1 MKVKVWVQVFV
12 VGFVLLSWGIARSA
26 ETDFPRVPGE
36 VIVWLSPATTI
47 SQADALAQEH
57 GLVVKRPMR
66 TPGMFLMSLPVPQVS
81 NEPVIMQEKL
91 TSLRSDSRV
100 RQVTLN
106 YIAQLYQIPNDPLFG
121 VGPNQQW
128 NLFQIGLPGASGAWA
143 IEKGRN
149 GIIVAVLDT
158 DYAVGHEDFFDAASQ
173 SRLMQGYNANN
184 GGTNVEPPPGAVP
197 GQYFSHGTMVASCI
211 AAGTDNG
218 VGMAGVTW
226 EGVKVLP
233 IRVMND
239 NFQLTF
245 ALIFDGYQFVIDWN
259 NNPANTKIVAI
270 NMSYG
275 YLGGPNPIDFSLTQ
289 QIANQGTLPIAAAGN
304 SRPLA
309 PAGWPASHPHV
320 ISVAATRYVSPAL
333 EKGFFASYSSQG
345 LPDRSRKVDLAAPS
359 ADTAPVVSVRWP
371 NGYTTGGG
379 TSYACPTVV
388 GAAALLA
395 SAGMDTSEIFD
406 ALKQTAVVAP
416 GDPVPNVDTGWGEI
430 DVAGALTLVRPGI
443 RAIEPEAGAVFKY
456 QTIPIK
462 FRLFK
467 IRTSGPAP
475 LVTIQKSDGSFSA
488 TVDPSNYTLTTDPNN
503 PNIVWLEGNVRLD
516 DGSGS
521 AQGRWKVIVE
531 GMEIPPSTNTFREE
545 REVEVQFHV
554 IPAGLSMISIPY
566 RLEGTGVPPEGRRPE
581 DFFPSGFRLHRW
593 VPSVD
598 AFGNP
603 VGSYALYDPSGP
615 FDQDA
620 GFKPASAE
628 VVRRN
633 TTGGEVTQHGPFG
646 IGLWLRA
653 DAPSTL
659 DFELGPEPNVL
670 YYRIRLKKGWN
681 QFGNPY
687 EFPVDWSSCL
697 IVRIPSGQIF
707 SILSAADARII
718 RPQLFRFARL
728 FDGSLGYLSAA
739 PPLGQLL
746 PFESHWVFAFEECWL
761 QVPPLP
767 SAGAAGLGRRGVRG
781 EGWLMQLGVVS
792 KDASDTGNYFGVTRE
807 VNRTLDLIPEPPSVP
822 GGVMLFFRR
831 DDEPLGLSQDLRTL
845 SLGREVW
852 RVTVVPN
859 RPRAEMTLRWNEVMR
874 PTKRIRLMLKD
885 EATGRVVMMRPS
897 GSYTFTVD
905 EDLSPRHF
913 TILAEPEAPG
923 RLVIGSVSVSG
934 GARGPAPTSYS
945 IQYSLSRPAEVSVRI
960 LRADGRVVAEI
971 DAGTRSAGTNT
982 LVWNGR
988 DSRGVAVAP
997 GVYLLQ
1003 ITAETA
1009 EGERARTTT
1018 PINVIR

>member
-1 MKVKVWVQVFV
+1 MKIWVQMVIVYLVFSL
-12 VGFVLLSWGIARSA
+12 GGIILSA

-36 VIVWLSPATTI
+36 VIVWLSPSATI
-47 SQADALAQEH
+47 SQADVLAQEH

-66 TPGMFLMSLPVPQVS
+66 PPGMFLLSLPQPQVS
-81 NEPVIMQEKL
+81 NEPVLMREKL

-106 YIAQLYQIPNDPLFG
+106 YIVQLYQIPNDPLFG
-121 VGPNQQW
+121 VAPDRQW

-143 IEKGRN
+143 TEKGRN
-149 GIIVAVLDT
+149 GIVVAVLDT

-197 GQYFSHGTMVASCI
+197 GEYFSHGTMVASCI

-239 NFQLTF
+239 SFQLTF

-259 NNPANTKIVAI
+259 NNPSNPHIVAI

-275 YLGGPNPIDFSLTQ
+275 YLSGPNPTDFSLTQ

-304 SRPLA
+304 SRPFF
-309 PAGWPASHPHV
+309 PAGWPASHPHC
-320 ISVAATRYVSPAL
+320 ISVAATRYVSSNL
-333 EKGFFASYSSQG
+333 EKGFVTSYSSQG

-359 ADTAPVVSVRWP
+359 ADTAPVVCVNWP
-371 NGYTTGGG
+371 TGYTQGGG

-430 DVAGALTLVRPGI
+430 DVAAALTLVRPGI
-443 RAIEPEAGAVFKY
+443 RAVEPEAGAVFKY
-456 QTIPIK
+456 QTVPIK

-475 LVTIQKSDGSFSA
+475 MVTIEKTDGSFSA
-488 TVDPSNYTLTTDPNN
+488 VVDPSNYTLTTDPNN

-521 AQGRWKVIVE
+521 AEGRWRIVVE
-531 GMEIPPSTNTFREE
+531 GMEVPPATNTFREE
-545 REVEVQFHV
+545 REVEVQFHR
-554 IPAGLSMISIPY
+554 IPSGLWMISIPY
-566 RLEGTGVPPEGRRPE
+566 RLEGTGVPPGGRRPE

-598 AFGNP
+598 ALGNP

-615 FDQDA
+615 PDQEA
-620 GFKPASAE
+620 GFKPASVT

-633 TTGGEVTQHGPFG
+633 RGGGEVTQNGPFG
-646 IGLWLRA
+646 VGHWLRA

-659 DFELGPEPNVL
+659 NFELGPESGVL

-687 EFPVDWSSCL
+687 EFPVDWGSCL
-697 IVRIPSGQIF
+697 IVKIPTGQLF
-707 SILSAADARII
+707 SILSAGEARII
-718 RPQLFRFARL
+718 RPQIFRYARL
-728 FDGSLGYLSAA
+728 FDGSFGYLAAA

-746 PFESHWVFAFEECWL
+746 PFESHWVYAFEECWL

-767 SAGAAGLGRRGVRG
+767 SSGMGALGRRAVRG

-792 KDASDTGNYFGVTRE
+792 KDVSDTGNYFGVTRE
-807 VNRTLDLIPEPPSVP
+807 VNRTLDLIPEPPPSP
-822 GGVMLFFRR
+822 GGVALFFRR
-831 DDEPLGLSQDLRTL
+831 DDEPIGLSQDLRSL
-845 SLGREVW
+845 SLGRETW

-859 RPRAEMTLRWNEVMR
+859 RPNAEMTLRWNEVMR
-874 PTKRIRLMLKD
+874 PTKRIRLTLRD
-885 EATGRVVMMRPS
+885 EATGRSVLMRPT
-897 GSYTFTVD
+897 GSYTFTTD
-905 EDLSPRHF
+905 ESLSPRSF
-913 TILAEPEAPG
+913 TIVVEPETPG
-923 RLVIGSVSVSG
+923 RLVIGSVSISG
-934 GARGPAPTSYS
+934 GARGPAPTAYS
-945 IQYSLSRPAEVSVRI
+945 IQYSLSRPAEVSVKI
-960 LRADGRVVAEI
+960 LRMDGRVVAEI
-971 DAGTRSAGTNT
+971 DAGTRSSGTNM

-997 GVYLLQ
+997 GVYILQ

>member
-1 MKVKVWVQVFV
+1 MKIWVQMVGVCLVFMASV
-12 VGFVLLSWGIARSA
+12 SVRSA

-66 TPGMFLMSLPVPQVS
+66 PPGMFLMSLPVPQVS
-81 NEPVIMQEKL
+81 NEPAIMQEKL

-121 VGPNQQW
+121 PGQTEQW

-143 IEKGRN
+143 TEKGRN

-158 DYAVGHEDFFDAASQ
+158 DYAVNHEDFFDVLNQ
-173 SRLMQGYNANN
+173 SRLMTGYNANN

-197 GQYFSHGTMVASCI
+197 GEYFSHGTMVASCI

-245 ALIFDGYQFVIDWN
+245 ELIFNGYQFVIDWN
-259 NNPANTKIVAI
+259 NNPSNPHIVAI

-275 YLGGPNPIDFSLTQ
+275 YLSGPNPTDFALTQ

-304 SRPLA
+304 SRPFF
-309 PAGWPASHPHV
+309 PAGWPASHPHC

-333 EKGFFASYSSQG
+333 EKGFVASYSSQG

-359 ADTAPVVSVRWP
+359 ADTAPVVSINWP
-371 NGYTTGGG
+371 TGYTEGGG

-443 RAIEPEAGAVFKY
+443 RAVEPEAGAIFKY
-456 QTIPIK
+456 QTIPFK

-475 LVTIQKSDGSFSA
+475 VVTIEKSDGSFST
-488 TVDPSNYTLTTDPNN
+488 TVDPSNYTLTPDPNN

-516 DGSGS
+516 DGSGV
-521 AQGRWKVIVE
+521 AEGRWKIIVE
-531 GMEIPPSTNTFREE
+531 GMEIPPNTQTFREE
-545 REVEVQFHV
+545 RELEVQFHR
-554 IPAGLSMISIPY
+554 IPAGLSMISVPY

-581 DFFPSGFRLHRW
+581 SFFPAGFRLHRW

-598 AFGNP
+598 AMGNP
-603 VGSYALYDPSGP
+603 VGSYALYDPTGP
-615 FDQDA
+615 FDQEA
-620 GFKPASAE
+620 GFKPASVE

-633 TTGGEVTQHGPFG
+633 TTGGETIQHGPFG
-646 IGLWLRA
+646 VGLWLRA
-653 DAPSTL
+653 DASSTMN
-659 DFELGPEPNVL
+659 FELGPEPDVL

-687 EFPVDWSSCL
+687 DFPVDWPSCL
-697 IVRIPSGQIF
+697 IVQIPSGRLF
-707 SILSAADARII
+707 SILSAAEARII
-718 RPQLFRFARL
+718 RPQIFRFARL
-728 FDGSLGYLSAA
+728 FDGSLGYLAAA
-739 PPLGQLL
+739 PPQGQLL

-767 SAGAAGLGRRGVRG
+767 GSGTASLRQRNVRG
-781 EGWLMQLGVVS
+781 EGWLMQLGVAS
-792 KDASDTGNYFGVTRE
+792 KDAGDMANYFGVTRE
-807 VNRTLDLIPEPPSVP
+807 VNRTLDLIPEPPSSP
-822 GGVMLFFRR
+822 GGVALFFRR
-831 DDEPLGLSQDLRTL
+831 DDEPLGLSQDLRSA

-852 RVTVVPN
+852 RVTVIPN
-859 RPRAEMTLRWNEVMR
+859 RPNTEMTLRWSEIAR
-874 PTKRIRLMLKD
+874 PTKRVRLMLRD
-885 EATGRVVMMRPS
+885 EATGRTQVMRPT
-897 GSYTFTVD
+897 GSYTFVVG
-905 EDLSPRHF
+905 EDTSPRSF
-913 TILAEPEAPG
+913 TIVAEPEAPG
-923 RLVIGSVSVSG
+923 RLVIGNVSVSG
-934 GARGPAPTSYS
+934 GSRGPVPTSYS
-945 IQYSLSRPAEVSVRI
+945 IQYSLSQPAEVSVRI
-960 LRADGRVVAEI
+960 LRMDGRVVAEI

-988 DSRGVAVAP
+988 DTRGVAVAP
-997 GVYLLQ
+997 GVYILQ

-1009 EGERARTTT
+1009 QGERARTTT